1 MLPSDEAALLSSST
15 ARYEAPQ
22 EQQPVGGGDPS
33 LCRPT
38 SLSSSPVPIL

>member
-1 MLPSDEAALLSSST
+1 MLPSDEAALLSSRT